1 MRGTRDEDPVAAAR
15 ASGALAG
22 PSADRAAPASPG
34 AARVHTPPG
43 SSTGRPGEPDPRGE
57 SASRLARTDVP
68 HGIVF
73 SVDTERHQVRIEIV
87 DDSGELVRQIPSED
101 LVRFAESFER
111 FLGLLVDE
119 QA

>member
-1 MRGTRDEDPVAAAR
+1 
-15 ASGALAG
+15 
-22 PSADRAAPASPG
+22 
-34 AARVHTPPG
+34 
-43 SSTGRPGEPDPRGE
+43 
-57 SASRLARTDVP
+57 
-68 HGIVF
+68 
-73 SVDTERHQVRIEIV
+73 VDTERHQVRIEIV